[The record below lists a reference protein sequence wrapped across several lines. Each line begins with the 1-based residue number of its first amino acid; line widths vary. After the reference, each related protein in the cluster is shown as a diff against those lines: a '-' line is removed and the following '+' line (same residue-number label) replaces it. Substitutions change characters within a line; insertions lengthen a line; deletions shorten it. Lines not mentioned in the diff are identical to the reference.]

1 MLFDRAFLWFYIE
14 NAEKH
19 TDTIPRRTLVVEKI
33 KENQCEIT
41 LLKDYTNNARKKMKE
56 IKI

>member
-1 MLFDRAFLWFYIE
+1 MFFDRAFLWFYIE

-41 LLKDYTNNARKKMKE
+41 LLKDYTNNARKK
-56 IKI
+56 